1 MEGEK
6 ENMCKKA
13 VVILTS
19 EFSTATPKIET
30 VGERFSVLKESSL
43 ENTESHPNWNFKRAW
58 QKHSLIYTVTTVN
71 VSELNL
77 LVKNIKIDRLK
88 IILYTTHEGQTNIQ
102 TLKLNGW
109 NEHARRTPT
118 KRKLG

>member
-43 ENTESHPNWNFKRAW
+43 ENTESHPN
-58 QKHSLIYTVTTVN
+58 
-71 VSELNL
+71 
-77 LVKNIKIDRLK
+77 
-88 IILYTTHEGQTNIQ
+88 
-102 TLKLNGW
+102 
-109 NEHARRTPT
+109 
-118 KRKLG
+118 